1 MKEKKRLVLLDAHA
15 IIHRAY
21 HALPDFAT
29 AKGEP
34 TGGLYGLAAMLI
46 KLIADLKPDYLVAAY
61 DLPGPTHR
69 HIAYEGYKAKRPKA
83 EGDLI
88 SQLKRS
94 RDIFTAFNIPI
105 YDCPSFE
112 ADDILGTI
120 VEKLKI
126 QSEKLKVGEIEI
138 IIASGDMDTLQLVSG
153 DKVRVFTLRKGISD
167 TIMYDE
173 KKVLER
179 FGFGPKL
186 LPDYKGLAG
195 DPSDNIIGISGIG
208 DKTATNLI
216 VNFGTIEEIY
226 KKLKED
232 KKQFEKVGVKPRIIE
247 LLEKNEEEALFSK
260 VLATI
265 RRDTPIDFKL
275 SEKTWREAV
284 DLGKVKRIFNELEF
298 RTLGARFEQMLGGSK
313 IPARPS
319 GGTSLAAEASIALK
333 TDKFSREEEIE
344 LGVMVWLLSSAK
356 TDPKPEEIL
365 EFTKTKKADEA
376 RQILFEELKKKNLL
390 KIFEEIEKP
399 LLPVVKKM
407 NERGILLDKNIFKK
421 LSDKYQ
427 MRLAELEK
435 KIWEL
440 AGVNFNIS
448 SPKQLGEVLFVK
460 LGLKAKNQKKTA
472 KTGALSTKESEL
484 EKLREVHPIISLIL
498 EYRELAKLFGT
509 YIEPLPTLV
518 DKNGRLHT
526 TFIQAGTTTGRMAS
540 RDPNLQNIP
549 NKTDVGREIR
559 EGFVAAPGFE
569 LVSFDYSQIELR
581 IAAFLSGDKKLIE
594 IFKEGADVHTAAA
607 SQVFNVPP
615 VQVTKEM
622 RRRAKVI
629 NFGVMYGMGVNAL
642 RQQLGTDR
650 KEAQKFYDN
659 YFQTFAGLAK
669 YLDET
674 RAAAARQSFTETFF
688 GRRRY
693 FEGFNSPLP
702 FIRATAERTAINAPI
717 QGTGADIIKIA
728 MARADEFLCQE
739 KLNEKVFLLLQVHDE
754 LLYEMKAEL
763 VQTVAPKI
771 KEIMEEVLSLPDTK
785 EVPIVA
791 DVSVGA
797 NWGKMG
803 KLKI

>member
-1 MKEKKRLVLLDAHA
+1 MTDKKKRLVLLDAHA

-69 HIAYEGYKAKRPKA
+69 HVAYEGYKAQRPKA
-83 EGDLI
+83 EGNLI
-88 SQLKRS
+88 NQLKRS
-94 RDIFTAFNIPI
+94 RDIFAAFNIPI
-105 YDCPSFE
+105 YDCPGFE

-120 VEKLKI
+120 VQKLQVI
-126 QSEKLKVGEIEI
+126 SYTLQEIEI

-153 DKVRVFTLRKGISD
+153 DKVLVFTLRKGISD
-167 TIMYDE
+167 TILYDE

-195 DPSDNIIGISGIG
+195 DPSDNIIGVSGIG
-208 DKTATNLI
+208 EKTATNLI
-216 VNFGTIEEIY
+216 VNFGAIEEIY
-226 KKLKED
+226 EKLRQD
-232 KKQFEKVGVKPRIIE
+232 KKVFAEAGIKPRIIE

-260 VLATI
+260 TLATI
-265 RRDTPIDFKL
+265 RTDAPIDFKL
-275 SEKTWREAV
+275 PAQNWRQSV

-313 IPARPS
+313 IPARPL
-319 GGTSLAAEASIALK
+319 GEASLAAEASIALK

-344 LGVMVWLLSSAK
+344 LGVMVWLLNSAK

-376 RQILFEELKKKNLL
+376 RKILFEELKKKNLL

-399 LLPVVKKM
+399 LLPVVKEM
-407 NERGILLDKNIFKK
+407 NERGVLLDKNIFKK
-421 LSDKYQ
+421 LSEKYRA
-427 MRLAELEK
+427 RLAELEK
-435 KIWEL
+435 QIWKL
-440 AGVNFNIS
+440 AGVNFNVS
-448 SPKQLGEVLFVK
+448 SPKQLGEVIFVK

-472 KTGALSTKESEL
+472 KTGMLSTKESEL
-484 EKLREVHPIISLIL
+484 EKLREVHQIIPLIL
-498 EYRELAKLFGT
+498 EHRELAKLLGT
-509 YIEPLPTLV
+509 YIVPLPALV
-518 DKNGRLHT
+518 DKTGRLHT
-526 TFIQAGTTTGRMAS
+526 PFIQAGTTTGRMAS
-540 RDPNLQNIP
+540 REPNLQNIP

-559 EGFVAAPGFE
+559 EGFVATPGFE

-594 IFKEGADVHTAAA
+594 IFKAGADVHAAVA
-607 SQVFNVPP
+607 SRVFNVPLDE
-615 VQVTKEM
+615 VSKEM

-650 KEAQKFYDN
+650 KEAQKFYEN
-659 YFQTFAGLAK
+659 YFKTFAGLAK

-674 RAAAARQSFTETFF
+674 RAAAARQGYTETYF

-693 FEGFNSPLP
+693 FEGIESKIP
-702 FIRATAERTAINAPI
+702 FVRAAAERMAINAPI
-717 QGTGADIIKIA
+717 QGTEADIIKIA
-728 MARADEFLCQE
+728 MARVAEFLRKE
-739 KLNEKVFLLLQVHDE
+739 KLADKVFLLLQVHDE
-754 LLYEMKAEL
+754 LVYEITNDL
-763 VQTVAPKI
+763 VKEIAPKI
-771 KEIMEEVLSLPDTK
+771 KDIMENILSLVETK
-785 EVPIVA
+785 GVPIIA
-791 DVSVGA
+791 DVSVGD
-797 NWGKMG
+797 NWGNMR
-803 KLKI
+803 KLV

>member
-1 MKEKKRLVLLDAHA
+1 MTDKKKRLVLLDAHA

-46 KLIADLKPDYLVAAY
+46 KLIADLKPVFLVAAY

-69 HIAYEGYKAKRPKA
+69 HVAYEGYKAKRPKA

-216 VNFGTIEEIY
+216 VNFGTVEEIY
-226 KKLKED
+226 EKLAKN
-232 KKQFEKVGVKPRIIE
+232 KKQFEKVGIKPRIVE

-265 RRDTPIDFKL
+265 RRDAPIDFKL
-275 SEKTWREAV
+275 PEQSWREVV
-284 DLGKVKRIFNELEF
+284 DLEKVKKIFSELEF
-298 RTLGARFEQMLGGSK
+298 RTLGARFEQVLK
-313 IPARPS
+313 EKPTTNDRQL
-319 GGTSLAAEASIALK
+319 TTNNSLLLK
-333 TDKFSREEEIE
+333 EEEIE
-344 LGVMVWLLSSAK
+344 LGIMTWLLDSTK
-356 TDPKPEEIL
+356 TDPTPEEVG
-365 EFTKTKKADEA
+365 ET
-376 RQILFEELKKKNLL
+376 RQVLLEELKKKNLI
-390 KIFEEIEKP
+390 KVFEEIEKP
-399 LLPVVKKM
+399 LLPVVKEM
-407 NERGILLDKNIFKK
+407 NERGILLNKDIFKK
-421 LSDKYQ
+421 LSEKYHK
-427 MRLAELEK
+427 RLAELEK

-440 AGVNFNIS
+440 AGANFNVS
-448 SPKQLGEVLFVK
+448 SPKQLGEILFVK

-484 EKLREVHPIISLIL
+484 EKLREVHPI
-498 EYRELAKLFGT
+498 
-509 YIEPLPTLV
+509 
-518 DKNGRLHT
+518 
-526 TFIQAGTTTGRMAS
+526 
-540 RDPNLQNIP
+540 
-549 NKTDVGREIR
+549 
-559 EGFVAAPGFE
+559 
-569 LVSFDYSQIELR
+569 
-581 IAAFLSGDKKLIE
+581 
-594 IFKEGADVHTAAA
+594 
-607 SQVFNVPP
+607 
-615 VQVTKEM
+615 
-622 RRRAKVI
+622 
-629 NFGVMYGMGVNAL
+629 
-642 RQQLGTDR
+642 
-650 KEAQKFYDN
+650 
-659 YFQTFAGLAK
+659 
-669 YLDET
+669 
-674 RAAAARQSFTETFF
+674 
-688 GRRRY
+688 
-693 FEGFNSPLP
+693 
-702 FIRATAERTAINAPI
+702 
-717 QGTGADIIKIA
+717 
-728 MARADEFLCQE
+728 
-739 KLNEKVFLLLQVHDE
+739 
-754 LLYEMKAEL
+754 
-763 VQTVAPKI
+763 
-771 KEIMEEVLSLPDTK
+771 
-785 EVPIVA
+785 
-791 DVSVGA
+791 
-797 NWGKMG
+797 
-803 KLKI
+803 